1 MNVGAHPGPKT
12 GIRISELSDLGQHS
26 FDGEYSFRK
35 IIICQIFPDFSKKKS
50 KKLSCFY
57 TLVEASSQD
66 IKGC

>member
-35 IIICQIFPDFSKKKS
+35 IIICQIFPAFSKKNLKNCHVS
-50 KKLSCFY
+50 THWLKQ
-57 TLVEASSQD
+57 VAR
-66 IKGC
+66 I